1 MDTQRTRSLR
11 DTPAHYRLWLRP
23 PLSIDWS
30 DWFEGLT
37 LTHEGS
43 QTILEGVLP
52 DQAALYGL
60 LSRIRDLGLIL
71 DSLQRI
77 ERH

>member
-1 MDTQRTRSLR
+1 ME
-11 DTPAHYRLWLRP
+11 TPARYRLWLRP

-37 LTHEGS
+37 LTQAGA

-52 DQAALYGL
+52 DQAALHGL

-71 DSLQRI
+71 DSLQRV
-77 ERH
+77 EPH